1 MRAIPQPLKIVAWLF
16 IVSGICAAI
25 KIVFLLL
32 AGHININLGV
42 LSIFVGRGLLRLNPR
57 ALTWAMFFT
66 WLGLIFM
73 PIFIAISFF
82 MSGNLTFLGLQL
94 GKAPFGLTILLG
106 IAGFALVYWQYTV
119 LTQPQIRQ
127 LFVRWAPSAAK

>member
-42 LSIFVGRGLLRLNPR
+42 LSIFVGRGLLRLVIPPFSVSLKSR
-57 ALTWAMFFT
+57 VMRPWPTAV
-66 WLGLIFM
+66 LG
-73 PIFIAISFF
+73 
-82 MSGNLTFLGLQL
+82 
-94 GKAPFGLTILLG
+94 
-106 IAGFALVYWQYTV
+106 
-119 LTQPQIRQ
+119 
-127 LFVRWAPSAAK
+127 